1 MLANVCY
8 YLFSLVSL
16 FFAMVCIFRLSPY
29 QDEALSLT
37 VFFLIFAGFASL
49 FRPASSVR
57 PSRVLERLRVAEEA
71 KRKADLEKA
80 KEKQ

>member
-16 FFAMVCIFRLSPY
+16 FFAAVCLFRLSVY

-37 VFFLIFAGFASL
+37 IFFMLFAGFASL

-57 PSRVLERLRVAEEA
+57 PSLVLERLRVEAEA
-71 KRKADLEKA
+71 KRKAEIEKA
-80 KEKQ
+80 KEQ